1 MRKMIV
7 LSLALFVAVSCKK
20 KEDVAPPPSA
30 AETSTAASAPTTT
43 SAQVP
48 SSNADDL
55 AGLAQGAIV
64 VRATEP
70 LSEGHS
76 AYYMIDE
83 DPHSWWNS
91 QEGKPANQSTVI
103 QLAERCAI
111 DRVEFDGGEFELET
125 HLAKNVRVEMSDTS
139 ADDGFKPIAN
149 VTLASKSGPQSF
161 PADANVPGR
170 FLKITIVDNYGAA
183 MVQLAE
189 FKAFGK
195 KLTNTPLADLT
206 GKYKSEWL
214 GATNVKQNG
223 AQVTGCYERGKAPIN
238 GGVEGHIVRFQYK
251 SDIEEGPGI
260 MVFSTDGKSFFG
272 GYWNTKSVEEHPAMH
287 AFSGTR
293 ESDTPG
299 TCPGDPK
306 DQMANAL
313 MTEKRL
319 RLYGINFDS
328 DSDHIRDESKPTLD
342 LVASILKEHADWKL
356 TIEGH
361 TDSTSTAEHN
371 QQLSLAR
378 ANAVK
383 AYLAN
388 AGIDAVRLTPQGL
401 GATKPVATN
410 DSALGRAANRRVEL
424 VRD

>member
-1 MRKMIV
+1 MMML
-7 LSLALFVAVSCKK
+7 LSLALVVVAASCKK
-20 KEDVAPPPSA
+20 KEEATPAPA
-30 AETSTAASAPTTT
+30 TEATSSAPATTT
-43 SAQVP
+43 SATVP
-48 SSNADDL
+48 TSNADDL

-64 VRATEP
+64 VRAAEP

-83 DPHSWWNS
+83 DPHSTWNS
-91 QEGKPANQSTVI
+91 LEGKPNNQSTVI
-103 QLAERCAI
+103 HLAERCAI

-125 HLAKNVRVEMSDTS
+125 HLPKNVRVEMSDTS
-139 ADDGFKPIAN
+139 AEDGFKPIAN

-170 FLKITIVDNYGAA
+170 FIKLTIVDNYGAA
-183 MVQLAE
+183 MVQLAD

-214 GATNVKQNG
+214 GATNLKQNG
-223 AQVTGCYERGKAPIN
+223 AQVSGCYEKGKAPIN
-238 GGVEGHIVRFQYK
+238 GGVEGHVVRFQYK

-272 GYWNTKSVEEHPAMH
+272 GYWNTKSAAEHPSMQ

-306 DQMANAL
+306 DQMTNSL

-342 LVASILKEHADWKL
+342 LVVSILKDHNDWKL

-371 QQLSLAR
+371 QQLSQSR

-383 AYLAN
+383 SYLTN
-388 AGIDAVRLTPQGL
+388 AGIDAARLTPQGL
-401 GATKPVATN
+401 GATKPVASN

>member
-7 LSLALFVAVSCKK
+7 LSLALVVAVSCKK
-20 KEDVAPPPSA
+20 KENVAPPPPA
-30 AETSTAASAPTTT
+30 AQTSTPATTTT
-43 SAQVP
+43 SAQIP
-48 SSNADDL
+48 TSNADDL

-64 VRATEP
+64 VHAADRI
-70 LSEGHS
+70 SEGHS

-83 DPHSWWNS
+83 DPHTWWNS
-91 QEGKPANQSTVI
+91 EEGKPSNQSTVI
-103 QLAERCAI
+103 QLAEKCAI
-111 DRVEFDGGEFELET
+111 DHVELDGGEFELET
-125 HLAKNVRVEMSDTS
+125 HLPKTVRIEMSDTS
-139 ADDGFKPIAN
+139 ANDGFKPIAN
-149 VTLASKSGPQSF
+149 VTMASKSGPQSF

-170 FLKITIVDNYGAA
+170 FIKVTVVDNYGAA

-214 GATNVKQNG
+214 GTTNLKQSG
-223 AQVTGCYERGKAPIN
+223 AQVNGCYEKGKAPIN
-238 GGVEGHIVRFQYK
+238 GGIEGHVVRFQYK

-272 GYWNTKSVEEHPAMH
+272 GYWNTKSAAEHPAMQP
-287 AFSGTR
+287 FDGTR

-306 DQMANAL
+306 EQMTNAL
-313 MTEKRL
+313 LTEKRL

-342 LVASILKEHADWKL
+342 LVASILKDHADWKL

-383 AYLAN
+383 SYLAT
-388 AGIDAVRLTPQGL
+388 AGIDAARLTPQGF
-401 GATKPVATN
+401 GATKPIAPN
-410 DSALGRAANRRVEL
+410 DNALGRAANRSVEL
-424 VRD
+424 ARE